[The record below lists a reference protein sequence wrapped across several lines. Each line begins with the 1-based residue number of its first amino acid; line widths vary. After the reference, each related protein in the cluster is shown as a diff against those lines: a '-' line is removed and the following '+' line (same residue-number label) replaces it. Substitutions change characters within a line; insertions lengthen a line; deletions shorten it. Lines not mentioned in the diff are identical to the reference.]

1 MSKPDIIPSD
11 LQVDYDKN
19 ITGLYKAITESN
31 WEKAIAAC
39 KRNPDEAKTWVVRHY
54 ENDGGDNAEKEI
66 MWRFLPIHSAC
77 ARQPPPALITALLEA
92 YPDGSKCV
100 DDQGMYAL
108 HYACGNQAAREVI
121 RLLLMSF
128 PEAAKMK
135 DPRGMLPIHY
145 IACWGPSSISVVDMV
160 LVANRDVAD
169 AKDEDGNTALALAKD
184 GEYPERDAV
193 VAALKRWLENGSTTK
208 KSSMKSSV
216 LSPVKS
222 SMLKST
228 GQDEKKDD
236 STSPRT
242 VGRLRKEI
250 SDLREGKSYIDADW
264 TKRYQVQ
271 ETAYTER
278 IRMLEAQIESMF
290 TESKYDRYNLTELQT
305 QLSIKESELES
316 MTKLLAKATAER
328 DGLRQTLADLTE
340 QHDRFKNKSEI
351 LSDRLGSMNASLL
364 TMMEQQ
370 DIVVAAMKSREE
382 QWQSLSDMRREKLK
396 ELVALEEQDT
406 CEEVELRGCLLKQ
419 TKEMEAIKAVI
430 AAVRQQ
436 DEYM

>member
-1 MSKPDIIPSD
+1 MSKASFVPSD

-19 ITGLYKAITESN
+19 ITSLYQAITESN
-31 WEKAIAAC
+31 WEKAISAC
-39 KRNPDEAKTWVVRHY
+39 KKNPDEAKTWVVRHY
-54 ENDGGDNAEKEI
+54 ENEGHKADTEI

-77 ARQPPPALITALLEA
+77 ARQPPAALITALLEA
-92 YPDGSKCV
+92 YPEGSKCV

-108 HYACGNQAAREVI
+108 HYACGNQATREVI

-128 PEAAKMK
+128 PEAAKIK

-169 AKDEDGNTALALAKD
+169 VKDEDGNTAIDLARE

-193 VAALKRWLENGSTTK
+193 VAALKRWLDNGGSSASR
-208 KSSMKSSV
+208 KSSSV
-216 LSPVKS
+216 SGKPS
-222 SMLKST
+222 ILKSISH
-228 GQDEKKDD
+228 DEKKEEVA
-236 STSPRT
+236 SPRT
-242 VGRLRKEI
+242 VGRLRKEVT
-250 SDLREGKSYIDADW
+250 DLREGRSNMDADW
-264 TKRYQVQ
+264 SKRFNVQ
-271 ETAYTER
+271 EMAYTDR
-278 IRMLEAQIESMF
+278 VRMLEAQIDSMM
-290 TESKYDRYNLTELQT
+290 TESKYDKLNISELQT
-305 QLSIKESELES
+305 KLAIKDAELDSKTKQLKKASE
-316 MTKLLAKATAER
+316 ER

-340 QHDRFKNKSEI
+340 QHDKFKNKSEI
-351 LSDRLGSMNASLL
+351 LTDRLGSMNASLL

-370 DIVVAAMKSREE
+370 EIVTAAMKSREE

-396 ELVALEEQDT
+396 ELVAIEEQDT
-406 CEEVELRGCLLKQ
+406 CEEVELRGCLMKQ

-436 DEYM
+436 DRL